1 QPEQVELGGGGED
14 AARHHGDGAGHG
26 DAEDR
31 QAAAEQQGGGRLPA
45 LEGRHDHLLGDAA
58 DDGGGGDLQQGEAGR
73 PEHGQDEP
81 APRLRGALQQWLP
94 ARDQRGGMLARGEGR
109 IGRGGAT
116 GARRVGGAGAGGGV
130 GAGHAETKWT
140 TTATAKAIVE
150 SMARENSMRM
160 PRPRAFI
167 AIQAEVRPFR
177 QSSCRTASQ
186 VYRPSR
192 KPSGR
197 PRNGITKMP
206 TIPEAIAT

>member
-1 QPEQVELGGGGED
+1 
-14 AARHHGDGAGHG
+14 
-26 DAEDR
+26 R
-31 QAAAEQQGGGRLPA
+31 QATAQQQARGRLPA
-45 LEGRHDHLLGDAA
+45 LEGGHDHLLGDAA

-81 APRLRGALQQWLP
+81 APLLPGSLQQALQT
-94 ARDQRGGMLARGEGR
+94 RDQHGGVLARGEGR
-109 IGRGGAT
+109 IGRGGAA
-116 GARRVGGAGAGGGV
+116 GGRCVGGAGTGGGV
-130 GAGHAETKWT
+130 GAGHAKAKWT

-167 AIQAEVRPFR
+167 AIQAEVRPLR
-177 QSSCRTASQ
+177 QSFCRTASER
-186 VYRPSR
+186 YRPSS

-206 TIPEAIAT
+206 TTPEAIAT